1 MTIAKEI
8 LSGSPEETFHCG
20 YDFAETLEPGDQ
32 VIFTGPLGSGK
43 TQFIKGICSYFGI
56 KDHVNSPTFIIVNEY
71 EGIKNGELLN
81 IYHFDLYRINSP
93 KELDEVGLESYF
105 GKDSICLIEWGET
118 ASERFPCAK
127 TITMDYGVNEN
138 ERTIKLL
145 TS

>member
-20 YDFAETLEPGDQ
+20 YDFAETLLPGDK

-56 KDHVNSPTFIIVNEY
+56 RSDVNSPTFIIVNEY
-71 EGIKNGELLN
+71 EGTKDGTLLN

-93 KELDEVGLESYF
+93 KELDEIGLEEYF
-105 GKDSICLIEWGET
+105 GNESICLIEWGET
-118 ASERFPCAK
+118 ASERFPKAK
-127 TITMDYGVNEN
+127 TVLFSYGDIEN
-138 ERTIKLL
+138 KRNIKIL
-145 TS
+145 SS